1 MTLQDK
7 LINLSGD
14 SIFAIAVRA
23 GAKENLASTIQM
35 IKDQYLDNPTLVV
48 KIIGEDLLKEI
59 FNH

>member
-23 GAKENLASTIQM
+23 GAKENLASAIQM
-35 IKDQYLDNPTLVV
+35 IKDQYIDNPVLVT
-48 KIIGEDLLKEI
+48 KIIGEDLLTQI
-59 FNH
+59 FYL